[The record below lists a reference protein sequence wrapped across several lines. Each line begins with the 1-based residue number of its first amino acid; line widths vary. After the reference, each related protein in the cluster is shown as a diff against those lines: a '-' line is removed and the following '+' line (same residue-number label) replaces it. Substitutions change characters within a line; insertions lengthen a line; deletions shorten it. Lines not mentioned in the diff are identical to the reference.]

1 MRVTHHGVAE
11 DNVKAGDIRGQLGV
25 EELGQGGLLVA
36 LNENLGGLACTHAP
50 SHGQPVQRVRW
61 RRRQRRRRRRHDGG
75 QPDASRS
82 ALG

>member
-1 MRVTHHGVAE
+1 
-11 DNVKAGDIRGQLGV
+11 V
-25 EELGQGGLLVA
+25 E
-36 LNENLGGLACTHAP
+36 
-50 SHGQPVQRVRW
+50 RVRW